1 MKIFSKKNLFMAVG
15 GLIAVSAASLA
26 WAQGPVALSPDS
38 APAAASTMMAAPDA
52 EMPTQPMM
60 PEPQPSA
67 MPTEASAA
75 PVLAPPEDAA
85 PPKKSKKSAGVKA
98 APMAPV
104 PPSYLVVKKERD
116 ANEFDARLTAART
129 ALAQGQNG
137 AALEMFNN
145 LYAQY
150 PKDSRVQVGRA
161 VSMQRVGKID
171 EALAAYEDAL
181 NNDPR
186 NLEALTNMLGILNG
200 QESATALDK
209 LKQLA
214 QVYPFN
220 ADIAAQLGMMY
231 GQNGDYANAVKFLNV
246 ADNLK
251 PGNVA
256 VLYNRAIA
264 YDKMGHRDEAVSLY
278 RKLVQLSSD
287 GVLDPSY
294 PVEAIRKR
302 LAALN

>member
-1 MKIFSKKNLFMAVG
+1 
-15 GLIAVSAASLA
+15 
-26 WAQGPVALSPDS
+26 
-38 APAAASTMMAAPDA
+38 
-52 EMPTQPMM
+52 
-60 PEPQPSA
+60 
-67 MPTEASAA
+67 
-75 PVLAPPEDAA
+75 
-85 PPKKSKKSAGVKA
+85 
-98 APMAPV
+98 MAPV

-129 ALAQGQNG
+129 ALAQDQNG

-150 PKDSRVQVGRA
+150 PKDSRVQIGRA
-161 VSMQRVGKID
+161 VAMQRVGKND
-171 EALAAYEDAL
+171 EALAAYEEVL

-231 GQNGDYANAVKFLNV
+231 GQNGDYPNAVKYLDV
-246 ADNLK
+246 SDNLK

-264 YDKMGHRDEAVSLY
+264 YDKLGKRDEAVSLY
-278 RKLVQLSSD
+278 RKLVQLSGD

-294 PVEAIRKR
+294 PIEAIKKR